1 MNDNEQ
7 IRAFDWKRI
16 FYLEDMPVAYWGE
29 VAFRTVIMFLVLIIA
44 LKFLSKR
51 GVKQLSVFE
60 LAILI
65 ALGSATGDP
74 MFYDFVPLVFGIIV
88 IIVVILLYRL
98 ITSLTA
104 KSDKIEVLL
113 EGKPVCMIKEGRI
126 DYENYRRVRLPDDKF
141 FAELRLKSVD
151 HLGQV
156 RRAYLETSGEISIY
170 FFEDDQVLPGLPIYP
185 ELIRNAI
192 EHPDPGK
199 EYACIYCGEVAQIA
213 PGNSCTVCGKQ
224 KWLEPVSGKRVK

>member
-1 MNDNEQ
+1 MKDTEHL
-7 IRAFDWKRI
+7 RPFDWERI
-16 FYLEDMPVAYWGE
+16 FYQEDIPVSYWGE
-29 VAFRTVIMFLVLIIA
+29 IALRTFIMFLVLIIA

-74 MFYDFVPLVFGIIV
+74 MFYDYVPLVFGIIV
-88 IIVVILLYRL
+88 IIVVILFYRM
-98 ITSLTA
+98 ITSFTS

-113 EGKPVCMIKEGRI
+113 EGKAIRMIMDGRI

-170 FFEDDQVLPGLPIYP
+170 FFEDSQVRPGLPIFP
-185 ELIRNAI
+185 ELLRNAV
-192 EHPDPGK
+192 EQTETGK
-199 EYACIYCGEVAQIA
+199 EYACIYCGNVEEAV
-213 PGNSCTVCGKQ
+213 PGKNCTVCGKH
-224 KWLEPVSGKRVK
+224 KWLEPVSDKRVK